1 MNRYAYTR
9 VSTDEQDNG
18 LDAQRTA
25 IEADG
30 EVDEWFVEK
39 ASGKN
44 TKDRPVF
51 REAVR
56 RTCEDEA
63 LLVVSKLDRMGR
75 STIDVLN
82 TFVEIQQCG
91 GSIKVLDLGI
101 DTTTPIGEFVMTVM
115 AAFAQLER
123 QMISQRTKDG
133 LKAARASGVAL
144 GRPLKV
150 SRGAV
155 LNLFKHQGHSV
166 ESVARELGCSKRTVH
181 RILAEAKDPEV
192 RSAAARDSAVGV

>member
-1 MNRYAYTR
+1 MQALWTRRVPTMKRYAYIR
-9 VSTDEQDNG
+9 VSTDDQDNG
-18 LDAQRTA
+18 LAAQRTA
-25 IEADG
+25 IGFDNEI
-30 EVDEWFVEK
+30 DEWFVEK

-51 REAVR
+51 RDAVQ
-56 RTCEDEA
+56 RTCEDGA
-63 LLVVSKLDRMGR
+63 LLIVSKLDRMGR

-123 QMISQRTKDG
+123 KMISKRTVEG
-133 LKAARASGVAL
+133 LAAARASGVTL
-144 GRPLKV
+144 GRPSSVDRAGIK
-150 SRGAV
+150 A
-155 LNLFKHQGHSV
+155 LFASGYDVRFIAETMQ
-166 ESVARELGCSKRTVH
+166 CSERTV
-181 RILAEAKDPEV
+181 RRALAW
-192 RSAAARDSAVGV
+192 

>member
-133 LKAARASGVAL
+133 LKAARASGTKL
-144 GRPLKV
+144 GRPRTWDEVVILAHV
-150 SRGAV
+150 NMGWTVAEVAGHTGA
-155 LNLFKHQGHSV
+155 S
-166 ESVARELGCSKRTVH
+166 ERTV
-181 RILAEAKDPEV
+181 RRVIAKN
-192 RSAAARDSAVGV
+192 R